1 MRIQRHT
8 TVYRYRRSRQR
19 SGCLPFT
26 IVSGLLIAGL
36 VLSWG
41 WISERL
47 RNAPPSTT
55 LRDLTPARQAFD
67 RGDLETAASQAREV
81 YEANPER
88 VDALILLVR
97 ALIYNSYTDYDT
109 GILRE
114 IALQTTTA
122 AYQQNQT
129 DPDVLAIHGLALQV
143 NGQPTDGY
151 RMAERA
157 LKLVPQHVLA
167 RIVLGLT
174 YGGVGGYDNALR
186 EQQSVTSR
194 DADPWQVDAWRA
206 LAISY
211 SDLGQYKEAGKTV
224 EKAIALNP
232 RLPVLYFEK
241 ALYALQTGDASAA
254 TEAYFEIMATDP
266 ENVKARLRMCELSSM
281 MRERETAL
289 HYCTQ
294 VTELAP
300 TWVDGWYKLGRE
312 YFLQGNFAAAQ
323 QNLNRC
329 SSLQVMQNVGVS
341 DRRFECWYLQGQAA
355 EILGDCPALLATYN
369 EFRAMT
375 AEYPSPQT
383 WVYPPEGPPG
393 CTSTVTPGS

>member
-8 TVYRYRRSRQR
+8 TAYRYRRSRQR

-26 IVSGLLIAGL
+26 LVSGLLIAGL

-47 RNAPPSTT
+47 LNAPQPTT
-55 LRDLTPARQAFD
+55 QRDLSAARQAFE
-67 RGDLETAASQAREV
+67 RGDLEAAADQAREV

-97 ALIYNSYTDYDT
+97 ALVYHSYSDYDT
-109 GILRE
+109 SILRE
-114 IALQTTTA
+114 IALQTTLTA
-122 AYQQNQT
+122 FRQQPAN
-129 DPDVLAIHGLALQV
+129 PDVLAIHGFALQA
-143 NGQPTDGY
+143 NSQSMDGY

-157 LKLVPQHVLA
+157 LKVAPQHVLA
-167 RIVLGLT
+167 RIVSGLS

-186 EQQSVTSR
+186 EQQAVTGQG
-194 DADPWQVDAWRA
+194 ADPWQVDAWRA

-211 SDLGQYKEAGKTV
+211 SDLGRYDEAGATV

-232 RLPVLYFEK
+232 HLPVLYFEQ
-241 ALYALQTGDASAA
+241 ALYALQTGDTSAA
-254 TEAYFEIMATDP
+254 TEAYFEIMATDVD
-266 ENVKARLRMCELSSM
+266 NIKARLRMCELSSM

-300 TWVDGWYKLGRE
+300 TWVDGWHKLGRE

-329 SSLQVMQNVGVS
+329 SSLQVMQNVAVS

-375 AEYPSPQT
+375 AEYASPQT

-393 CTSTVTPGS
+393 CAATTTPGS